1 MNAPPP
7 FPGTAA
13 PTRRRRWPALVAV
26 ILLGALIV
34 TGLWPRAQPV
44 EITAASRG
52 PLRVTVEDEGVTR
65 VINRYVVA
73 APVSGLLRRIP
84 WKPGAPV
91 EAGKTV
97 LAVLETAEGELL
109 DASRLAQ
116 AEARV
121 RAATAAQGAAQAQ
134 LERAAAALFLA
145 KAEAGRIRS
154 LWAQGAVTQQ
164 DLEVAEMRERVSAQD
179 HRAAEFSLQ
188 VAEYER
194 EQAEAVLARG
204 RPGGPGSAATVTLVA
219 PVNGRVLRVH
229 QESERIV
236 PAGFALLE
244 IGDPSDL
251 EVRVEALSR
260 DAVLV
265 RPGARVLLEQWGGEQ
280 PLEARVRW
288 VEPSGY
294 TKISALGVE
303 EQRVN
308 VIADLVSPP
317 DARPTLG
324 DAFRVEARIV
334 VWENPDVLRVSSGAL
349 FQRAGEWRTF
359 VISGGRARERTV
371 RPGRSN
377 GVLTE
382 IVDGVAPGEK
392 LVMYPGDKVTDGRRV
407 AGLEIG
413 RP

>member
-1 MNAPPP
+1 MNAPLP
-7 FPGTAA
+7 FPGPAE
-13 PTRRRRWPALVAV
+13 PRRKRRWLPFAGLGLLVALVA
-26 ILLGALIV
+26 A
-34 TGLWPRAQPV
+34 GLWPRAQPV
-44 EITAASRG
+44 EVAVVSRG

-65 VINRYVVA
+65 VVNRYVVA

-84 WKPGAPV
+84 WKAGAPV

-97 LAVLETAEGELL
+97 LAVLDTAEGELL
-109 DASRLAQ
+109 DASRIAQ
-116 AEARV
+116 AEARL
-121 RAATAAQGAAQAQ
+121 RAAAASRGAAQAQ
-134 LERAAAALFLA
+134 VERAAAALFLA
-145 KAEAGRIRS
+145 KAEAGRVRS
-154 LWAQGAVTQQ
+154 LWSQGAVTQQ
-164 DLEVAEMRERVSAQD
+164 DLEVAEMRERVAAQD
-179 HRAAEFSLQ
+179 NRAADFSLQ
-188 VAEYER
+188 VADFER

-204 RPGGPGSAATVTLVA
+204 RPGAPGDSATVTLVA

-260 DAVLV
+260 DAVSV

-280 PLEARVRW
+280 ALEARVRW
-288 VEPSGY
+288 VEPSGF

-308 VIADLVSPP
+308 VIADLVSPL
-317 DARPTLG
+317 AERPTLG

-359 VISGGRARERTV
+359 VVDGSRARERTV

-382 IVDGVAPGEK
+382 ILDGVAAGDR
-392 LVMYPGDKVTDGRRV
+392 LVMYPGDKVSDGDRV
-407 AGLEIG
+407 SALKVGG
-413 RP
+413 P